1 MIRSPTLGGRF
12 FFFVILRYAHTDMQ
26 QGFLLIDKP
35 AGMTSHDV
43 VDRVRRATG
52 ERTVGHAGTLDPFAT
67 GLLIVA
73 VGRACTKRIAEF
85 VGMDKEYIATLKLGA
100 TSDSGDLTGVITPVV
115 SNVAPDA
122 AKLAEALTSLIGP
135 QLQTPPMF
143 SAKKIAGKKLYELA
157 REGKTIERQPVPVTI
172 FELQLLSTTPDELV
186 FRSRVSSGTYIRTL
200 GEDIAKRLGTGGYL
214 TALRRTT
221 IGKFSVNDAISLERL
236 DTDRNSLPFFDAA
249 C

>member
-1 MIRSPTLGGRF
+1 
-12 FFFVILRYAHTDMQ
+12 MQ

-100 TSDSGDLTGVITPVV
+100 TSDSGDLTGVITPVDDKMFRSAQHDNLHEV
-115 SNVAPDA
+115 
-122 AKLAEALTSLIGP
+122 LTSLIGP

-172 FELQLLSTTPDELV
+172 YALAVLDPGSVAGMTGSDTIT
-186 FRSRVSSGTYIRTL
+186 FRTKVSSGTYIRTL
-200 GEDIAKRLGTGGYL
+200 GEDIAKQLGTGGYL

-236 DTDRNSLPFFDAA
+236 DADRNSLPFFDAA

>member
-1 MIRSPTLGGRF
+1 
-12 FFFVILRYAHTDMQ
+12 
-26 QGFLLIDKP
+26 
-35 AGMTSHDV
+35 
-43 VDRVRRATG
+43 
-52 ERTVGHAGTLDPFAT
+52 
-67 GLLIVA
+67 
-73 VGRACTKRIAEF
+73 
-85 VGMDKEYIATLKLGA
+85 MDKEYIATLKLGA